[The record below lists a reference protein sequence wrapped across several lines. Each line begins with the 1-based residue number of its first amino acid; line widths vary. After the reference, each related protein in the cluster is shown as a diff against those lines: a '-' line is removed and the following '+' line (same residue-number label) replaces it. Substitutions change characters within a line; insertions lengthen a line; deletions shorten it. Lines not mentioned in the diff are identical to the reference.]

1 MTFTPPDHQ
10 PPQPSTGFTAGVL
23 TIEWTGETWSTPSG
37 LRTPARTVH
46 GAQITNIDTP
56 TGALNRD
63 VTHRALTGLVVRA
76 PDGALARIAA
86 VESFATMSLT
96 TGTVGRLGIA
106 LERLT

>member
-23 TIEWTGETWSTPSG
+23 TIEWTGETLG
-37 LRTPARTVH
+37 RTVH